1 MTAEDLAEYF
11 KVTLFANGGDMS
23 GDVDALT
30 EPGSVTLRSSDG
42 AIHPAGSL
50 LQRRSLLPFRYRSV
64 AATSE
69 YTAGVTAIEQV
80 ETSTSDDLE
89 EWSAWQAIGTS
100 GELQS
105 PNRQYIR
112 FRVTLAT
119 EDTSR
124 TPKLL
129 EIQLHDIP
137 KAPYEKLGFARPV
150 VLDANGAWEA
160 VLENA
165 FDIVVTSEVNG

>member
-1 MTAEDLAEYF
+1 MTF
-11 KVTLFANGGDMS
+11 
-23 GDVDALT
+23 
-30 EPGSVTLRSSDG
+30 
-42 AIHPAGSL
+42 
-50 LQRRSLLPFRYRSV
+50 
-64 AATSE
+64 
-69 YTAGVTAIEQV
+69 IEQV

-119 EDTSR
+119 DDLSL
-124 TPKLL
+124 TPKVL

-150 VLDANGAWEA
+150 VLDANRRLGSRSGKR
-160 VLENA
+160 L
-165 FDIVVTSEVNG
+165 

>member
-1 MTAEDLAEYF
+1 M
-11 KVTLFANGGDMS
+11 
-23 GDVDALT
+23 
-30 EPGSVTLRSSDG
+30 
-42 AIHPAGSL
+42 
-50 LQRRSLLPFRYRSV
+50 
-64 AATSE
+64 TSE
-69 YTAGVTAIEQV
+69 YAAGITSVSLV

-89 EWSAWQAIGTS
+89 EWSTWQAVGAS

-112 FRVTLAT
+112 FRVTLASS
-119 EDTSR
+119 DPLR
-124 TPKLL
+124 TPKLP

-150 VLDANGAWEA
+150 VLDVNGAWEA

-165 FDIVVTSEVNG
+165 FDIIVTGESTQIPQMFQFNMHSKVPAGR

>member
-1 MTAEDLAEYF
+1 MIWR
-11 KVTLFANGGDMS
+11 NGRHGRLS
-23 GDVDALT
+23 
-30 EPGSVTLRSSDG
+30 
-42 AIHPAGSL
+42 
-50 LQRRSLLPFRYRSV
+50 
-64 AATSE
+64 
-69 YTAGVTAIEQV
+69 
-80 ETSTSDDLE
+80 
-89 EWSAWQAIGTS
+89 GTS

-119 EDTSR
+119 DDLSL
-124 TPKLL
+124 TPKVL

-165 FDIVVTSEVNG
+165 FDIFDIVVTSEVNGADTMEFYLPFHDPKRAMLDNEKQVQIVNDIYRIRTLTDTKDTDGRIITQVYAEAAFMTCPFPRRKKQ